1 MLKQVFLF
9 ALMAMVAAA
18 PSKESTTA
26 SGSWL
31 VDGRHSDAQLVA
43 DGTTD
48 YGKTKMNITLGFGRI
63 VGKVLLDDQDESK
76 SKFEFSIY
84 PANSPAPAI
93 DENGKLQNRWLE
105 NLSNHTLVCF
115 HSKQVVRKPD
125 GTLEAIG
132 TLVLTRVDRNVEA
145 TPSEAYAGPVYGP
158 PMLHR
163 ITQEA
168 TFVFRQPVVD
178 DKAGIQT
185 SGTAGVYREDFPQ
198 LVKAVINTYWPPL
211 VQDKSCT
218 AGTPNEGYS
227 GAQCT
232 GTFLEA
238 PALRSAPSGNVGED
252 FPGPQD
258 FNSIVGEHLTVLV
271 HLHLAKL
278 NAPAQAAGGY

>member
-9 ALMAMVAAA
+9 GLLAMVGAG
-18 PSKESTTA
+18 PSRETISTT
-26 SGSWL
+26 GSWL
-31 VDGRHSDAQLVA
+31 VDGRHSDAQLIA

-48 YGKTKMNITLGFGRI
+48 YGKTKMDVTLGFGR
-63 VGKVLLDDQDESK
+63 VSGRVVLDDQDGSK
-76 SKFEFSIY
+76 SKLDFSIY
-84 PANSPAPAI
+84 PANSQAPAI

-125 GTLEAIG
+125 GTLQASG

-145 TPSEAYAGPVYGP
+145 TPNEGYAGPVYGP

-163 ITQEA
+163 MTQEA
-168 TFVFRQPVVD
+168 TFVFRQPAAD
-178 DKAGIQT
+178 GKTGILA
-185 SGTAGVYREDFPQ
+185 SGSVGVYREDFPQ
-198 LVKAVINTYWPPL
+198 LVKTVINTYWPPL
-211 VQDKSCT
+211 VQDKNCI

-227 GAQCT
+227 GSLCT
-232 GTFLEA
+232 GTFLESPGL
-238 PALRSAPSGNVGED
+238 PASPGGNVGED

-271 HLHLAKL
+271 HLHLARA
-278 NAPAQAAGGY
+278 NTSSPAAGF